1 MCRTDLGKT
10 PDGRRARGETTTQ
23 PGAVL
28 TAEKGQA
35 GNGGS
40 ENVRCLFLNSWYK
53 IRVELFLLSADDMCI
68 SI

>member
-1 MCRTDLGKT
+1 LCRTDLGKT

-40 ENVRCLFLNSWYK
+40 EKVRCLFLNSCY
-53 IRVELFLLSADDMCI
+53 
-68 SI
+68 